1 MDGGGTSSLSARL
14 GQNRVPKGAMAEAW
28 ASSSLSYGAQ
38 NSTRFDPTQS
48 RRQGGLIFQT
58 YHGGNGPREAS
69 DGEAVRVAFNSSGHD
84 VQQRS
89 GSNDFSGG
97 GVGRG
102 SSSKRQIGTGGSG
115 EVAGWR

>member
-14 GQNRVPKGAMAEAW
+14 GQNRVAKGAMAEAW

-48 RRQGGLIFQT
+48 RRQGGLFFQT

-97 GVGRG
+97 GVGGG

-115 EVAGWR
+115 EVAGWQ